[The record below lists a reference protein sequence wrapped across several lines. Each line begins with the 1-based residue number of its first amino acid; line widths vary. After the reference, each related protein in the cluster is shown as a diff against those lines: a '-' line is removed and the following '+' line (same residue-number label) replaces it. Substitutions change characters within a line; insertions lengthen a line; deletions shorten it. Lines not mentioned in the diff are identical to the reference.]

1 MAHPPIHPGYQIEIE
16 LEELNLSATQAAK
29 QLGIPQNRLTEII
42 RGHRGITADT
52 AFRLARWLD
61 TTPEFWMN
69 LQRDYEI
76 NCFARDHGAEVQRQI
91 VPLADHRTAVT
102 APG

>member
-16 LEELNLSATQAAK
+16 LGELNLSATQAAK
-29 QLGIPQNRLTEII
+29 RLGIPQNRLTEII
-42 RGHRGITADT
+42 RGRRGITANT
-52 AFRLARWLD
+52 AFRLAAWLD

-76 NCFARDHGAEVQRQI
+76 NLFERDHGAEIRNQI
-91 VPLADHRTAVT
+91 ASYSLA
-102 APG
+102 G

>member
-1 MAHPPIHPGYQIEIE
+1 MEHPPIHPGYQIEIE
-16 LEELNLSATQAAK
+16 LEEMNLSATQAAK

-42 RGHRGITADT
+42 RGRRGITADT
-52 AFRLARWLD
+52 AFRLATWLG

-76 NCFARDHGAEVQRQI
+76 NLYERDHGAEIRGQI
-91 VPLADHRTAVT
+91 ASYSLT
-102 APG
+102 G

>member
-42 RGHRGITADT
+42 RGRRGITADT
-52 AFRLARWLD
+52 AFRLAAWLD
-61 TTPEFWMN
+61 TTPALWMN

-76 NCFARDHGAEVQRQI
+76 NLFERDHGADIRNQI
-91 VPLADHRTAVT
+91 VSYSRT
-102 APG
+102 G